1 MYLSS
6 ASTHAHDRLTDCR
19 VCIQE
24 EDEKKKQEEILA
36 KCVFCVLEMFS
47 CTELT
52 DSSPH
57 RKREFDNRFVSS
69 LHGYR

>member
-1 MYLSS
+1 MH
-6 ASTHAHDRLTDCR
+6 T
-19 VCIQE
+19 QE

-36 KCVFCVLEMFS
+36 KCVFSVLEMFS
-47 CTELT
+47 RTELT